1 MAVTPFE
8 SVWHVQ
14 FYVAATR
21 HWEASEV
28 SDSSSISKGK
38 GGGKG
43 GKNAGMRPALTCTL
57 FPSIEALQNHG
68 ARNQIART
76 PKRPNPKA
84 RKRAAEKVNGL
95 RASNA

>member
-14 FYVAATR
+14 FYGAATR
-21 HWEASEV
+21 HWVASEV
-28 SDSSSISKGK
+28 SVSSIINKGK
-38 GGGKG
+38 GGSKG
-43 GKNAGMRPALTCTL
+43 GKNARMRPALTCTL

-84 RKRAAEKVNGL
+84 RKRAAQKVNGL
-95 RASNA
+95 RASKA

>member
-14 FYVAATR
+14 FYGAATKY
-21 HWEASEV
+21 WEGIEV
-28 SDSSSISKGK
+28 CGK
-38 GGGKG
+38 GSMNGGNSSGKG
-43 GKNAGMRPALTCTL
+43 GKDAGKRPALTCTL
-57 FPSIEALQNHG
+57 FQSIEALQNHG

-84 RKRAAEKVNGL
+84 RKRAANKVNGL
-95 RASNA
+95 RTKSI

>member
-1 MAVTPFE
+1 
-8 SVWHVQ
+8 
-14 FYVAATR
+14 
-21 HWEASEV
+21 
-28 SDSSSISKGK
+28 
-38 GGGKG
+38 
-43 GKNAGMRPALTCTL
+43 MRPALTCTL